1 MDKMEEK
8 VREIQI
14 RTLMICA
21 EREYESPLER
31 KERLFKTFATTL
43 QTEKV
48 GLQMDIT
55 PKRIQ
60 VAIKNGETL
69 LQIGEHKTKVTFTD
83 LEDKGRKC
91 TREAKSSNSLKI
103 KGKRL
108 QNLAEQV
115 YNKLLEKMMDIK
127 ILEENDNE

>member
-1 MDKMEEK
+1 MEDRIKGMQTET
-8 VREIQI
+8 VVF
-14 RTLMICA
+14 CA
-21 EREYESPLER
+21 RRFGESHLDW
-31 KERLFKTFATTL
+31 KERLFTKFATKL
-43 QTEKV
+43 QAEKV
-48 GLQMDIT
+48 GLQMDII
-55 PKRIQ
+55 PKRVK
-60 VAIKNGETL
+60 VAVKNGETF
-69 LQIGEHKTKVTFTD
+69 LQIGAYKTKVTFTD

-108 QNLAEQV
+108 QNLTEKV